1 MENSKTIACVTGA
14 SGMVGRKITQ
24 RLILNGYRVRVLSRK
39 KHFNTSDVDLFNGGL
54 DDEDTLRRFVIGA
67 HMLFHCA
74 AELNDESIMR
84 EVNVSG
90 TERLLNIIRGTN
102 IRYLCYLGSAGVVGR
117 TNEKWVDE
125 NTICQPQSIYERTK
139 WEAEQIVAEG
149 IDNCNILILRPT
161 NVIDND
167 RPGAIN
173 LARDG
178 TLLSR
183 LKVFLKGGECAHV
196 VHVEDVAEAAM
207 YFISKSFNSPQ
218 IYFVSCDHEVLNTYA
233 GLWALYKAIEK
244 NRPTEKIRPVLH
256 LPLIVP
262 HIMRRLWRGTGNR
275 GDVRYSSQRL
285 IRAGFTF
292 RLGLEDAVRRV
303 ISMRSSN

>member
-24 RLILNGYRVRVLSRK
+24 RLISNGYRVRVLSRK
-39 KHFNTSDVDLFNGGL
+39 KHFDLSDVALFNGGL

-90 TERLLNIIRGTN
+90 TERILKIIRETN
-102 IRYLCYLGSAGVVGR
+102 IRYLCYLSSAGVVGR

-139 WEAEQIVAEG
+139 WEAEKIVAEG
-149 IDNCNILILRPT
+149 IDGCRIFILRPT
-161 NVIDND
+161 NIIDD
-167 RPGAIN
+167 VSTKAVRLP
-173 LARDG
+173 RDG
-178 TLLSR
+178 TLFDR
-183 LKVFLKGGECAHV
+183 LNVFLKGGECAHI
-196 VHVEDVAEAAM
+196 VHAEDVAEAAM
-207 YFISKSFNSPQ
+207 FFISYPFKTPQ
-218 IYFVSCDHEVLNTYA
+218 CYFVSYDTDPLNTHA

-244 NRPTEKIRPVLH
+244 NQPIDGVRPVLH
-256 LPLIVP
+256 LPLVVP
-262 HIMRRLWRGTGNR
+262 YFLRRLRNRKGNR
-275 GDVRYSSQRL
+275 GDVRYSSKRL
-285 IRAGFTF
+285 IGEGFTF
-292 RLGLEDAVRRV
+292 RLGLEGAVKRV
-303 ISMRSSN
+303 ISESGSN